1 MAVTRW
7 KSSVTGENART
18 LIDAINDPNIKLVT
32 LFASP
37 VEADSAFSADSDGP
51 ETNLP
56 LLVALAESVTGN
68 LTVYDGLFLT
78 AARKPRY
85 LEIRDVLDTAV
96 ASNKVYFSE
105 RRTPFTSVLAPDDAA
120 QKLSQLNPVLPLRA
134 VTRPQFFRLLSGV
147 TEAQYAEL

>member
-7 KSSVTGENART
+7 KNSATGENART
-18 LIDAINDPNIKLVT
+18 LIAAIKDPNIKLVT
-32 LFASP
+32 LFATS
-37 VEADSAFSADSDGP
+37 VEADSAFTAESDGP

-68 LTVYDGLFLT
+68 LTVYDGVFLT

-85 LEIRDVLDTAV
+85 LEVRDVLDAATGT
-96 ASNKVYFSE
+96 NKVYFSE
-105 RRTPFTSVLAPDDAA
+105 RRAPFTSALPPYDAA
-120 QKLSQLNPVLPLRA
+120 RKLGELAQASQLTA
-134 VTRPQFFRLLSGV
+134 GTRPKFFRLLSGV